1 MCRITIILCIAS
13 CVPLIA
19 LQFPVARVFDH
30 KEEALMSYR
39 LSNQQR
45 LNDFV
50 FFPALYKA
58 SIFEL
63 DDPPASTPASTKS
76 STPKKT
82 RAASPVPAFITT
94 APAVSVFTVGKE
106 SAMGLYNL
114 GGVVLN
120 PENDKN
126 TSVRESAVNLL
137 SKYFF
142 GSSEP
147 TPAAT
152 ERRPDAV
159 RVQECTV
166 SVAARLEFKDTKRR
180 VLKLSADPSGSLIA
194 ASDILGRVTLFDT
207 NICAVVRIW
216 KGLRHAELA
225 WTSRRAVKASVLASG
240 STVSGGSAG
249 NLEVLDRGAS
259 PCAQVQGQQS
269 QQANAFLTEGA
280 SCEQFASLVI
290 HAPLLGLVYI
300 YSMPHG
306 ACLRIIPVGLNCH
319 VFSLNAPALDNNTRY
334 PNARF
339 YFLCKHDS
347 IHSV

>member
-1 MCRITIILCIAS
+1 MEFYRLFRMCFT
-13 CVPLIA
+13 
-19 LQFPVARVFDH
+19 QFPVARVFDH

-39 LSNQQR
+39 LSNQQH

-63 DDPPASTPASTKS
+63 DDTPANASSAAKTNTTGSATKARPK
-76 STPKKT
+76 TP
-82 RAASPVPAFITT
+82 SPVPAFITT
-94 APAVSVFTVGKE
+94 APTVSVFTVGKE

-142 GSSEP
+142 GTSDNNASN
-147 TPAAT
+147 AA
-152 ERRPDAV
+152 ERKPDAV
-159 RVQECTV
+159 RVQDCTV
-166 SVAARLEFKDTKRR
+166 TVAARLEFKDAKRR

-194 ASDILGRVTLFDT
+194 ASDILGRVTLFDC
-207 NICAVVRIW
+207 NIYAVVRIW

-225 WTSRRAVKASVLASG
+225 WTSRRAARTGGATTG
-240 STVSGGSAG
+240 STHSGSAG
-249 NLEVLDRGAS
+249 NLEGLDRSQGLALALPESPAS
-259 PCAQVQGQQS
+259 AQI
-269 QQANAFLTEGA
+269 AN
-280 SCEQFASLVI
+280 LVI

-306 ACLRIIPVGLNCH
+306 PCVRIIPVGLNCH
-319 VFSLNAPALDNNTRY
+319 VFSLNVPAPPDNNFRY
-334 PNARF
+334 VSFA
-339 YFLCKHDS
+339 LCYGRS
-347 IHSV
+347 FII